1 MEPLP
6 RAAFPGRMTW
16 KMRLFHNVEVYETP
30 VVKSSSRGIRG
41 IALPSFCMGRIFDYG
56 MALQQELDETL

>member
-1 MEPLP
+1 
-6 RAAFPGRMTW
+6 
-16 KMRLFHNVEVYETP
+16 MRLFHNVEVYETP

-41 IALPSFCMGRIFDYG
+41 IALPSFCMGLIFDYG